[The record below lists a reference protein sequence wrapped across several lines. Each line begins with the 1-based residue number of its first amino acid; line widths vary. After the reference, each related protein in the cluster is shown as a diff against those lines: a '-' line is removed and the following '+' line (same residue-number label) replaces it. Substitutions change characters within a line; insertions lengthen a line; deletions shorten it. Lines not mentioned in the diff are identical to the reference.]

1 MIDAALYARL
11 TAAPAVAAIVGTNV
25 YASRAPQ
32 NITPPWVRWQRISRT
47 TSRDLQRIEGL
58 VETRVQF
65 DCVHTDYTLG
75 STLADAVRAALQ
87 NWTDV
92 NAGIDDADC
101 TNIRDYHEQVG
112 NDFYFVNSLD
122 FIITHQAGV

>member
-1 MIDAALYARL
+1 MIDASVYTRL
-11 TAAPAVAAIVGTNV
+11 TTTAAVTTLVGTAV

-47 TSRDLQRIEGL
+47 TDRDLQRIEGL

-75 STLADAVRAALQ
+75 SNLADAVQAAFQ

-92 NAGIDDADC
+92 NLGIEDANC
-101 TNIRDYHEQVG
+101 TNRRDYHEQVG
-112 NDFYFVNSLD
+112 SDFYFVNSLD
-122 FIITHQAGV
+122 FIITHQA